1 MMDEEEVACIHPHTY
16 THWNTAQP
24 LKRMNNATFWRR
36 EWQPTLVFL
45 PGESYGQ
52 KNLVGYS
59 PWGSQDSDTTDCFHP
74 HGATRDYPTKCS
86 NSESQRQTP
95 YDITYMW
102 NRKYGINEHT
112 HQKETDS
119 QT

>member
-1 MMDEEEVACIHPHTY
+1 MMDEEEVACIHRHTY

-24 LKRMNNATFWRR
+24 LKGMNNATFWRR

-45 PGESYGQ
+45 PGESCGQ

-59 PWGSQDSDTTDCFHP
+59 PWGHKTQTRLTVFIHM
-74 HGATRDYPTKCS
+74 GATRDYPTKCS

>member
-1 MMDEEEVACIHPHTY
+1 MATYSSILAWRVLWTEEPRGL
-16 THWNTAQP
+16 QS
-24 LKRMNNATFWRR
+24 M
-36 EWQPTLVFL
+36 
-45 PGESYGQ
+45 
-52 KNLVGYS
+52 
-59 PWGSQDSDTTDCFHP
+59 GSQDSDMTDCFHP
-74 HGATRDYPTKCS
+74 HGATRDYPTKRS

>member
-1 MMDEEEVACIHPHTY
+1 MGEGEGGMIWENGIETCTLSYV
-16 THWNTAQP
+16 
-24 LKRMNNATFWRR
+24 KKMNNAIFI
-36 EWQPTLVFL
+36 
-45 PGESYGQ
+45 
-52 KNLVGYS
+52 NM
-59 PWGSQDSDTTDCFHP
+59 
-74 HGATRDYPTKCS
+74 GATRDYPTKCS